1 MHGALPRDGKEPD
14 KSLGA
19 KTGRLTT
26 VGNSVEVSAR
36 DRGR

>member
-14 KSLGA
+14 KSLRVR
-19 KTGRLTT
+19 TGRPIT
-26 VGNSVEVSAR
+26 VGNSVEISAR